1 MDEELETINIERI
14 RDICSEQCKSRWTAM
29 ASRARL
35 YQFMAMSDE
44 KTQVAMQ
51 QKLLMIAG
59 KVNVG
64 SVRSVLNGGNG
75 SGGFVASDTSFR
87 PRENKR

>member
-14 RDICSEQCKSRWTAM
+14 RDICSKQCKSRWTAM

-44 KTQVAMQ
+44 RTQTAMRQ
-51 QKLLMIAG
+51 ALLMISREG
-59 KVNVG
+59 N
-64 SVRSVLNGGNG
+64 VRSVLNGGNG
-75 SGGFVASDTSFR
+75 YGGFVASDTSFR